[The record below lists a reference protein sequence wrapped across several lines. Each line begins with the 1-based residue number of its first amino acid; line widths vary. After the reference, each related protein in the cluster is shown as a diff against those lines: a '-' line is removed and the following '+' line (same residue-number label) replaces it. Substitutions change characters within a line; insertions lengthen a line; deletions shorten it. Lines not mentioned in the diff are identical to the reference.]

1 MIFAAASTV
10 IAVFENIL
18 SFAIDL
24 TGCSRKKAVI
34 VNIVV
39 VAVLSMPCVL
49 GFNVW
54 SGFMPFGKGSGV
66 LDLEDFLVS
75 NLLLPLGSLVYLLF
89 CVSKRGWGW
98 KNFKAEA
105 NTGKGFKMQEWMRV
119 YLSYILP
126 LMILFIFGYG
136 IYDKFFA

>member
-54 SGFMPFGKGSGV
+54 EWIYMPFGKRFRSTGSGG
-66 LDLEDFLVS
+66 F
-75 NLLLPLGSLVYLLF
+75 P
-89 CVSKRGWGW
+89 
-98 KNFKAEA
+98 
-105 NTGKGFKMQEWMRV
+105 GK
-119 YLSYILP
+119 
-126 LMILFIFGYG
+126 
-136 IYDKFFA
+136 